1 MGVRT
6 SYSPDMPDF
15 TRLLTTLLLTCLSA
29 FAHGE
34 KLRIVTEPWAPYVY
48 LENGQAKGIDYDVT
62 VEVFKRLGV
71 EVEWQFLPWKRCLA
85 MIDQGLAD
93 GILDIFQ
100 TEQRGT
106 QLFYPNEP
114 LSNVEFVLFYANAR
128 PHSIN
133 RLQDLRGLTVGTSP
147 GYAYASAFSE
157 SPLFTREPA
166 PTHEA
171 NFGKLQRGR
180 IDLLITDRR
189 VGRHLRKDLGLDR
202 EISELPLVVST
213 QSQYLAV
220 RRNAGMQELMQ
231 RFAIELRSFKQ
242 EPAFTALNARYAGI
256 PENFPATVEQQER
269 STP

>member
-1 MGVRT
+1 
-6 SYSPDMPDF
+6 MPDF
-15 TRLLTTLLLTCLSA
+15 SRLLTALLLTCLSA

-48 LENGQAKGIDYDVT
+48 VESGQAKGIDYDVT

-71 EVEWQFLPWKRCLA
+71 EVDWQFLPWKRCLA

-93 GILDIFQ
+93 GILDIFY
-100 TEQRGT
+100 TEQRAN
-106 QLFYPNEP
+106 QLLYPNEP
-114 LSNVEFVLFYANAR
+114 LSDVEFVLFYANTR
-128 PHSIN
+128 PHPVNS
-133 RLQDLRGLTVGTSP
+133 LQDLRGLTVGTSP
-147 GYAYASAFSE
+147 GYSYAPAFSD
-157 SPLFTREPA
+157 SPFFTREPA

-189 VGRHLRKDLGLDR
+189 VGRYLSKYLGLDQQ
-202 EISELPLVVST
+202 ISELPLVVSR

-220 RRNAGMQELMQ
+220 RRDAGMDNLIQ
-231 RFAIELRSFKQ
+231 RFNAELNRFKQ
-242 EPAFTALNARYAGI
+242 EPAYAALNARYTGAE
-256 PENFPATVEQQER
+256 ENFRTTVEQQER